1 MTTAARSLL
10 LRIALAY
17 ALALQALLGAI
28 GGSAHAGEMRLA
40 AQLGVICTVHGLPD
54 PASGAPDGHDPTPG
68 KLACVEHCL
77 LTGQGAS
84 GFLPASNSFVPAVHG
99 PHAAS
104 LFSASDAASSGYPSA
119 APPPSRGPPVLF

>member
-40 AQLGVICTVHGLPD
+40 AQLGVICTIHGALD
-54 PASGAPDGHDPTPG
+54 PASGPPDGGDPTPG
-68 KLACVEHCL
+68 KLACIEHCL
-77 LTGQGAS
+77 LTGQSGAGALPTAS
-84 GFLPASNSFVPAVHG
+84 AALPAF
-99 PHAAS
+99 HAAHVCALAVS
-104 LFSASDAASSGYPSA
+104 VVAHGRGYPSA
-119 APPPSRGPPVLF
+119 APPPSRGPPVLS